1 MVCQIVGDVCLQSA
15 RRLFLGPLMRVLAKA
30 WRMARGDLRVSRNGC
45 RYAGHAGVARSVGP
59 AELEEAEVSEAGGD
73 ELRGSAGRAAGRV
86 SSGCE

>member
-15 RRLFLGPLMRVLAKA
+15 RRLFLGPLKA
-30 WRMARGDLRVSRNGC
+30 CRMEHGDLRVSGNGC

-73 ELRGSAGRAAGRV
+73 DLRGSAGRAAGRV